1 MLMGIIII
9 RNKEFYQFA
18 SASQSHQ
25 LKQCRR
31 VSITLALEPESSTEK
46 NRLQTLMI
54 MIIICIAQI
63 ASSLG
68 RMTLPFCEHNR
79 ESLIGALAAMGH
91 PAKQGGGLKAP
102 PARLQTPD
110 WRGFFPWMIVSWM
123 NSTAF
128 ATPSSQSPL
137 WLLPFG

>member
-1 MLMGIIII
+1 MIEGVDYPCTETRVISG
-9 RNKEFYQFA
+9 KE
-18 SASQSHQ
+18 
-25 LKQCRR
+25 
-31 VSITLALEPESSTEK
+31 TLA
-46 NRLQTLMI
+46 NIMI

-79 ESLIGALAAMGH
+79 ESLIRALAAMGH
-91 PAKQGGGLKAP
+91 PAKQGGGLVAP

-110 WRGFFPWMIVSWM
+110 WRGFFPWMTVPWM
-123 NSTAF
+123 NLTAF

-137 WLLPFG
+137 LLLPSGL